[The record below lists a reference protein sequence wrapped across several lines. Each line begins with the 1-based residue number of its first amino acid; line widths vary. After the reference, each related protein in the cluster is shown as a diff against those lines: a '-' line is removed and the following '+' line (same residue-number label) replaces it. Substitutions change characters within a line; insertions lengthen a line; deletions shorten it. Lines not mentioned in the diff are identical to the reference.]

1 MAFLRTDQVLN
12 WYHVL
17 FLLFKPLGL
26 LGPFSSGV
34 PRARLVSVG
43 LAPLDQLLHPAL
55 GTACEWCF
63 EGDEVLFHTPILCFL
78 SSWKAFSTG
87 DNFRFG
93 TAAEAVPSPLA
104 FTGWINSVCNPKA
117 KVHLGFSHFSYTLFF
132 FFLAALAPSVP
143 FYLIVFSSSFQSV
156 WIGNKALIRV
166 LVNFLSCNYR
176 SHFSDN
182 WPQQLYVY
190 LLIT

>member
-12 WYHVL
+12 WYQVL
-17 FLLFKPLGL
+17 FLLFEPMGL
-26 LGPFSSGV
+26 LWPCYRGVAEVRSCYCGSCAFWVTASPCSGRCLWVVLWSWGGFISHPCPLFSVILEDFLYWWQFQIWNDGHRRPLPFCFHWMNKFSAHV
-34 PRARLVSVG
+34 QKPRW
-43 LAPLDQLLHPAL
+43 
-55 GTACEWCF
+55 T
-63 EGDEVLFHTPILCFL
+63 VLT
-78 SSWKAFSTG
+78 FS
-87 DNFRFG
+87 R
-93 TAAEAVPSPLA
+93 
-104 FTGWINSVCNPKA
+104 
-117 KVHLGFSHFSYTLFF
+117 TLFF

-143 FYLIVFSSSFQSV
+143 FDLIVFSSSFQSV